1 MYIFLYSNDNAA
13 IADTA
18 FCRQLT
24 KSKLKTKKKDLQRHI
39 ASF

>member
-1 MYIFLYSNDNAA
+1 MYIFLYIYPNAA

-24 KSKLKTKKKDLQRHI
+24 KIKLKAKKKDLQRHI
-39 ASF
+39 VSF